1 MGHPG
6 SVRTLKLLA
15 KYFPSHGMSQ
25 ETVANLV
32 ADCTH
37 CQKIRIGLDSQL
49 IPMHRTLSQEHLRA
63 AIGCD
68 TLSVSPTDDSGYRY
82 IVVVVNL
89 FSKFVAL
96 YPVKNH
102 DAISLATS
110 LFQYFCTYG
119 ICERIITDP
128 GSDLTSEVVRH
139 LHQFFGI
146 RHVFS
151 VVERHQ
157 SNVVERHQ
165 SNGVEGTNKSILRHL
180 RSIVHDERLIRQ
192 WSSPTVL
199 PLIQYML
206 NAEFNSSESGI
217 ILLHAHF
224 ENLDNVFRELSP
236 STPSTD
242 LHQEYVRLLA
252 SPKT

>member
-6 SVRTLKLLA
+6 SVRTMKLLN

-37 CQKIRIGLDSQL
+37 CQKIRIGMDTQL
-49 IPMHRTLSQEHLRA
+49 VPMHRTISQGHLRA

-68 TLSVSPTDDSGYRY
+68 TLAVSPTDDAGFRY

-110 LFQYFCTYG
+110 LFQYYCTYG
-119 ICERIITDP
+119 ICERIVTDP
-128 GSDLTSEVVRH
+128 GSDLTSEVIRH
-139 LHQFFGI
+139 LHRFFGI

-151 VVERHQ
+151 
-157 SNVVERHQ
+157 VVERHQ

-180 RSIVHDERLIRQ
+180 RSIVHDERLIKQ
-192 WSSPTVL
+192 WSHPTVL

-206 NAEFNSSESGI
+206 NCEHESSESGVI
-217 ILLHAHF
+217 PLHAHF
-224 ENLDNVFRELSP
+224 GNLDV
-236 STPSTD
+236 
-242 LHQEYVRLLA
+242 
-252 SPKT
+252 